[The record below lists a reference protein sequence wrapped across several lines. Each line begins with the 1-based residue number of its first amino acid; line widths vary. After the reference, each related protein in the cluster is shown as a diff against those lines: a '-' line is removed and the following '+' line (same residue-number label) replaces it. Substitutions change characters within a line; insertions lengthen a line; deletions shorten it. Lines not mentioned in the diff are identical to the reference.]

1 MPLAPEI
8 LELLEDLA
16 TALSRRRWY
25 VFGAQAASVYGRPR
39 LSADVDV
46 TVALGDEDSSRL
58 VADLA
63 EAGFALRVAD
73 EGGFLARTRV
83 LPFVHAETGIPLDVV
98 LAGPGFEEQFL
109 QRAQSVDVLGTH
121 VPFISPE
128 DLIVTKLLAGRGK
141 DFDDVVGV
149 LREKASV
156 LDLSHVRSLLGQIEE
171 ALARGDLLP
180 ELDRALMAAQRR
192 G

>member
-1 MPLAPEI
+1 VPLAPEI

-25 VFGAQAASVYGRPR
+25 VFGAQAANVYGRPR

-83 LPFVHAETGIPLDVV
+83 LPFSTTWWGCCVKTSSPSSIGRSWRPRG
-98 LAGPGFEEQFL
+98 AGDPDSD
-109 QRAQSVDVLGTH
+109 R
-121 VPFISPE
+121 
-128 DLIVTKLLAGRGK
+128 
-141 DFDDVVGV
+141 
-149 LREKASV
+149 LRE
-156 LDLSHVRSLLGQIEE
+156 R
-171 ALARGDLLP
+171 P
-180 ELDRALMAAQRR
+180 
-192 G
+192 